1 MKTLKTIFIASFMMA
16 AVGVSAQNVDEI
28 VQKHIAAMG
37 GMDKLN
43 ALKTVKMEGNLNV
56 QGTDVAIVMTKKHQ
70 EGLRMDM
77 EIMGSSNYQLANK
90 TKGWV
95 FMPIMG
101 QTEPTEMTPEQF
113 AGVNSQLDLQGTLV
127 NYKAKGIALE
137 LVGTEKVENNDAF
150 KMKVTRDGKVSYI
163 FVDAKTFFVVKTTSK
178 AAGPEGEMEVESGFA
193 DYKQNADGFWFAY
206 SLTSANGTIIFD
218 KITTNLVVD
227 NKLFEN

>member
-16 AVGVSAQNVDEI
+16 AVGVSAQNVDVI
-28 VQKHIAAMG
+28 VQKHIDAMG

-113 AGVNSQLDLQGTLV
+113 AVVNSQLDLQGTLV
-127 NYKAKGIALE
+127 NYKAKGITLE

-150 KMKVTRDGKVSYI
+150 KMKVTRDGKVSHI

-193 DYKQNADGFWFAY
+193 DYKQNADGFWFPY
-206 SLTSANGTIIFD
+206 SLTSANGTIVFD
-218 KITTNLVVD
+218 KITTNLAVD